1 MCSSDLI
8 QMINGIT
15 EINMLM
21 TFVEI
26 LMDEK
31 SSDRVKDIRLE
42 GLKQLG
48 SFLTYYTRQGYRFE
62 LITAIAEKKSKMI
75 KEATTKAEIDK
86 IVKPRIPYF
95 NGNKFVPDKYIVLEE
110 EMICWSEA
118 SFVAPLNDIAFQ
130 RYMELLK
137 EILPEQAS
145 LIEKP

>member
-1 MCSSDLI
+1 
-8 QMINGIT
+8 
-15 EINMLM
+15 
-21 TFVEI
+21 
-26 LMDEK
+26 MDEK

>member
-1 MCSSDLI
+1 
-8 QMINGIT
+8 MINGIT

>member
-1 MCSSDLI
+1 
-8 QMINGIT
+8 MINGIT

-75 KEATTKAEIDK
+75 RK
-86 IVKPRIPYF
+86 
-95 NGNKFVPDKYIVLEE
+95 
-110 EMICWSEA
+110 
-118 SFVAPLNDIAFQ
+118 Q
-130 RYMELLK
+130 
-137 EILPEQAS
+137 LPKQK
-145 LIEKP
+145 LIK

>member
-1 MCSSDLI
+1 
-8 QMINGIT
+8 MINGIT

-145 LIEKP
+145 LIEDVINSIC

>member
-1 MCSSDLI
+1 
-8 QMINGIT
+8 MINGIT

-95 NGNKFVPDKYIVLEE
+95 NGNKF
-110 EMICWSEA
+110 IC
-118 SFVAPLNDIAFQ
+118 
-130 RYMELLK
+130 
-137 EILPEQAS
+137 
-145 LIEKP
+145 